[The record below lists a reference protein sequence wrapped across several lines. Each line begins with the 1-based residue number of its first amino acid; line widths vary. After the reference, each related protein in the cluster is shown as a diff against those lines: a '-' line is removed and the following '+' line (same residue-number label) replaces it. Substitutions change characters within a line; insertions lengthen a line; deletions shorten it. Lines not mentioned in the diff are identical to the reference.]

1 MSVVDVHSKQQKL
14 QSLLAARG
22 LDAIY
27 LTSFDRYL
35 NEYVPLE
42 DCHRHDVT
50 AFKGSVAD
58 VILPV
63 SGKALLFVD
72 GRYHEQADKQCDLSL
87 VEVVK
92 CPYGVSNFDA
102 LKEAIVK
109 NNFKK
114 IAIEGERIGV
124 GPWREL
130 SELCQVEVLT
140 TEDVIDIGFGKA
152 PVMGEMKLISD
163 ELAGE
168 SVKEKLSRLCL
179 EGEAIF
185 VTALDSVSW
194 LSNTRGYQLPFQST
208 SRAQAFATKSELFI
222 LPDEGANISAEV
234 SKKFKIIEA
243 INELPTTNL
252 TQISFYPAVTTVA
265 DYLELKKLG
274 VELVEKNG
282 SLTTYHADKNPIEIK
297 VMEDSFDRGD
307 QAIYKTLLWL
317 KNEVHHRPVSEQEF
331 NDQTSIHYKEV
342 GALGQSFRTISGFG
356 ANSSIMHYGTPSKEK
371 VWEEG
376 ELALLDSGAF
386 FDGGLATDTTLT
398 ILPKGSASPNTKQIY
413 TLVLKGL
420 LQAQNAVFPVGTR
433 GQAIDALARAPMRR
447 MGYDFAHGT
456 GHGVGINVHEGGYS
470 VTPISQV
477 PLVEG
482 RVGSIEPGIYIPGFG
497 GVRLENIALVEKHP
511 TYKGMLR
518 FKPLVWI
525 GYDLDLIEKTMLN
538 QEEIQ
543 WFMEYEAECQKRG
556 RSFRP

>member
-1 MSVVDVHSKQQKL
+1 MSVVDVHSKQKKL
-14 QSLLAARG
+14 QSLLAERG
-22 LDAIY
+22 LDAIF

-63 SGKALLFVD
+63 SGKVLLFVD

-102 LKEAIVK
+102 LKETIV
-109 NNFKK
+109 NNNYKK

-130 SELCQVEVLT
+130 CELCQVEVLT
-140 TEDVIDIGFGKA
+140 AQDLQDIGFGKA

-163 ELAGE
+163 DLAGE
-168 SVKEKLSRLCL
+168 SVQDKLSRLCQ

-208 SRAQAFATKSELFI
+208 SRAQAFATKNQLFL
-222 LPDEGANISAEV
+222 LPDEGAKIASEV
-234 SKKFKIIEA
+234 SAKFELINA
-243 INELPTTNL
+243 IKELPTQNL
-252 TQISFYPAVTTVA
+252 KKISFYPAVTTVL
-265 DYLELKKLG
+265 DYLELKKFG
-274 VELVEKNG
+274 VELVEKSG
-282 SLTTYHADKNPIEIK
+282 SLTHFHADKNPVEIK

-317 KNEVHHRPVSEQEF
+317 KSEVHKRPVSEQEF

-371 VWEEG
+371 MWEEG

-386 FDGGLATDTTLT
+386 FDGGLATDTTRT

>member
-1 MSVVDVHSKQQKL
+1 MSVSDVQSKQQKL
-14 QSLLAARG
+14 QAILKSKG
-22 LDAIY
+22 LDAIF

-50 AFKGSVAD
+50 GFKGSVAD
-58 VILPV
+58 VLLPAV
-63 SGKALLFVD
+63 GKAQLFVD
-72 GRYHEQADKQCDLSL
+72 GRYHEQADKQCDLDL
-87 VEVVK
+87 VDVVK

-102 LKEAIVK
+102 LKDSITK
-109 NNFKK
+109 NGFKK
-114 IAIEGERIGV
+114 IAVEGERIGV

-140 TEDVIDIGFGKA
+140 ANDVATIGFGQA
-152 PVMGEMKLISD
+152 PKMGEMKLISD

-168 SVKEKLSRLCL
+168 SVESKLARICQ

-194 LSNTRGYQLPFQST
+194 LSNTRGYQLPFQAT
-208 SRAQAFATKSELFI
+208 SRAQAFATRDGLTL
-222 LPDEGANISAEV
+222 LPDEGAAVASEV
-234 SKKFKIIEA
+234 SNKYKIIDSISKLDTA
-243 INELPTTNL
+243 GLKK
-252 TQISFYPAVTTVA
+252 ISFFPAVTTVA
-265 DYLELKKLG
+265 DYLLLAELG
-274 VELVEKNG
+274 VELQEKSG
-282 SLTTYHADKNPIEIK
+282 SLTHYHADKNIKEIE

-307 QAIYKTLLWL
+307 QAIFKTLLWL
-317 KNEVHHRPVSEQEF
+317 KDEVHKREVTEQEF
-331 NDQTSIHYKEV
+331 NDQTTVHYKEM
-342 GALGQSFRTISGFG
+342 GAIGQSFRTISGFG

-371 VWEEG
+371 TWQSG

-386 FDGGLATDTTLT
+386 FDGGLATDTTRT
-398 ILPKGSASPNTKQIY
+398 ILPKGEACPRTKQLY

-420 LQAQNAVFPVGTR
+420 LNAQNAVFPEGTR

-477 PLVEG
+477 PLVAG

-518 FKPLVWI
+518 FRPLVWI